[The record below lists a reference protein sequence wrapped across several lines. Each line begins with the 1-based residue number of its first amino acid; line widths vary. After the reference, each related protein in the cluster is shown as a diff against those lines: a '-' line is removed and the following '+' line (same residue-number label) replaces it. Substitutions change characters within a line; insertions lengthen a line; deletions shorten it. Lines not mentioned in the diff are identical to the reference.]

1 MQNKCQVVADD
12 MGNVVRQSQNPE
24 FGHVRLESNKVVY
37 SASGWASVK
46 RISTLIQGKLEDLQ
60 YIYNGVSEISG
71 KIIIKES
78 LTPFNASNPDRDIK
92 MAGDTGIVCCV
103 DGQPIYRK
111 TFFTKDQTA
120 EDVLIAHDNG
130 DAIREANGTNSN
142 AVNAAKVTPAQAFGI
157 DTDSEEVDNE
167 VEETVEDSV
176 EEEVLEEET
185 FEL

>member
-1 MQNKCQVVADD
+1 
-12 MGNVVRQSQNPE
+12 
-24 FGHVRLESNKVVY
+24 
-37 SASGWASVK
+37 
-46 RISTLIQGKLEDLQ
+46 
-60 YIYNGVSEISG
+60 
-71 KIIIKES
+71 
-78 LTPFNASNPDRDIK
+78 